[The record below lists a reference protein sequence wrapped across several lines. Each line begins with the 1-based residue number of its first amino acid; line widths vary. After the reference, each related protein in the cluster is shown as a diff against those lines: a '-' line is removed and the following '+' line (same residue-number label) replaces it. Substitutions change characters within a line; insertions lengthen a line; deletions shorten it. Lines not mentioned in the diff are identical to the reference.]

1 MIREETA
8 ALINDEIF
16 WTDSQVV
23 LGYIKSDVQRF
34 KIFVAN
40 RVQQIRDQTDKRQWH
55 YVETTNNPADDAS
68 RGLESKHQEKIKRWF
83 EGPSFLWKKEH
94 IWLKKC
100 SIFEQIP
107 DDDPE
112 IKKVHKVSAVQVENG
127 VLVRLQRLTWNWNRM
142 KRVVA
147 LLIKIKDIWL
157 KRIAKTASIIQL
169 HDSIDVKA
177 LQEAQDLLFKM
188 VQDQSFANE
197 KKHLLEG
204 KAVPRGSCIVKLDP
218 FLDDKGIIRVGGRL
232 KRSCLAE
239 EESHPVILPK
249 KCNIS
254 EMVARWSHQCVG
266 HGARGLTLN
275 HLRKSGVW
283 IISANSMVRH
293 MIHKCVT
300 CRRLRGKLG
309 FQKMADLPD
318 KRYLEAAP
326 FTCSGVDMFRPIWIR
341 ERQSDLKRYAALFT
355 CFSSRAVHIKITN
368 TIDADSFTMA
378 LRRFLARRGSVRS
391 IWSDNGTNFVGANN
405 ELKKALKEMDHQK
418 IKNYL
423 QGNSTD
429 WILWHKNPPLEHH
442 IQVCTHTCGNAKFKQ
457 QEVS

>member
-1 MIREETA
+1 
-8 ALINDEIF
+8 
-16 WTDSQVV
+16 
-23 LGYIKSDVQRF
+23 
-34 KIFVAN
+34 
-40 RVQQIRDQTDKRQWH
+40 
-55 YVETTNNPADDAS
+55 
-68 RGLESKHQEKIKRWF
+68 
-83 EGPSFLWKKEH
+83 
-94 IWLKKC
+94 
-100 SIFEQIP
+100 
-107 DDDPE
+107 
-112 IKKVHKVSAVQVENG
+112 
-127 VLVRLQRLTWNWNRM
+127 M
-142 KRVVA
+142 KRVMG
-147 LLIKIKDIWL
+147 LLIKIRDIWL
-157 KRIAKTASIIQL
+157 KRIAKIAFIIQL
-169 HDSIDVKA
+169 HDSINVKA

-204 KAVPRGSCIVKLDP
+204 KAVPRGSCILKLDP

-275 HLRKSGVW
+275 HLRKGGVW

-300 CRRLRGKLG
+300 CHRLRGKLG

-318 KRYLEAAP
+318 KRCLEAAP

-355 CFSSRAVHIKITN
+355 CFSSRAVHIEITN
-368 TIDADSFTMA
+368 TIDADSFIMA
-378 LRRFLARRGSVRS
+378 LRRSLARRGSVQS
-391 IWSDNGTNFVGANN
+391 IWSDN
-405 ELKKALKEMDHQK
+405 
-418 IKNYL
+418 
-423 QGNSTD
+423 
-429 WILWHKNPPLEHH
+429 
-442 IQVCTHTCGNAKFKQ
+442 
-457 QEVS
+457 